1 MTKIKEWKEKGYFLD
16 VDWIRNFGGAIP
28 SLIFISLRYPRL
40 VLNANKACP
49 DGPFTLK
56 PKKLPY
62 EIPDFKKE
70 MKYCKST
77 ERFLRP
83 THLCNPL
90 DRDIIAMANKLG
102 AFIKS
107 DWDYAKGVFDFVNE
121 NIRIDFSSI
130 KSDIETLHAGHGT
143 CVDKMSLFIS
153 LCRCAGIPSRYILYS
168 PQIIQEVYD
177 ISVSADPLIKKWY
190 DSIGFFAIHGS
201 SEVKIDGKWV
211 PSDVSV
217 DPISTVGLGVPIIHF
232 GEVIEDKYLKVI
244 GNTMRIE
251 GLPYGLKFL
260 GSLPFR
266 VFAGAGRAINS
277 TISLALDKGR
287 EILNEMSIEEYDKKI
302 RKSYK
307 PRWATA
313 KQKATNVFQ
322 SLK

>member
-1 MTKIKEWKEKGYFLD
+1 
-16 VDWIRNFGGAIP
+16 
-28 SLIFISLRYPRL
+28 
-40 VLNANKACP
+40 
-49 DGPFTLK
+49 
-56 PKKLPY
+56 
-62 EIPDFKKE
+62 

-83 THLCNPL
+83 THLCNLL

-107 DWDYAKGVFDFVNE
+107 DWDYAESVFNFVNE

-177 ISVSADPLIKKWY
+177 NSVSADPLIKKWY

-201 SEVKIDGKWV
+201 SEVKINGKWI

-232 GEVIEDKYLKVI
+232 GEDIEDKYLKVI

-277 TISLALDKGR
+277 SISLALDKGR

-307 PRWATA
+307 PHWATA
-313 KQKATNVFQ
+313 KQKANNVFQ

>member
-40 VLNANKACP
+40 VLNANRACP

-62 EIPDFKKE
+62 EIPKFKKE

-83 THLCNPL
+83 THLCNPH

-121 NIRIDFSSI
+121 NIRIDFSAI
-130 KSDIETLHAGHGT
+130 KSDTETLHAGHGT
-143 CVDKMSLFIS
+143 CVDKMSLFIA

-168 PQIIQEVYD
+168 PQIVQEGYD
-177 ISVSADPLIKKWY
+177 IYISADPLIKKWY

-201 SEVKIDGKWV
+201 SEVKIDGKWI
-211 PSDVSV
+211 PSEVSV
-217 DPISTVGLGVPIIHF
+217 DPISTVGVGVPIIHF
-232 GEVIEDKYLKVI
+232 GENIENKYLKVI

-266 VFAGAGRAINS
+266 VFSGAGRAINFNL
-277 TISLALDKGR
+277 SLTLDKGR
-287 EILNEMSIEEYDKKI
+287 EILKEMSFEEYDKKI
-302 RKSYK
+302 RKSFK
-307 PRWATA
+307 PHWATS
-313 KQKATNVFQ
+313 KQKATDVFKR
-322 SLK
+322 LK

>member
-28 SLIFISLRYPRL
+28 SLVFISLRYPRL

-62 EIPDFKKE
+62 EIPEFKKE

-90 DRDIIAMANKLG
+90 DKDIIAIANKLG
-102 AFIKS
+102 AFKKS
-107 DWDYAKGVFDFVNE
+107 DWDYAQSVFDFVNE
-121 NIRIDFSSI
+121 NIRIDFSAI

-168 PQIIQEVYD
+168 PQIVQEGYD
-177 ISVSADPLIKKWY
+177 IYVSADPLIKKWY

-201 SEVKIDGKWV
+201 SEVKIDGKWI

-217 DPISTVGLGVPIIHF
+217 DPITTVGVGVPLIHF
-232 GEVIEDKYLKVI
+232 GEDIENKYLKVI
-244 GNTMRIE
+244 GNIMRIE

-266 VFAGAGRAINS
+266 VFGGAGRAIN
-277 TISLALDKGR
+277 TNISLTLDKGR
-287 EILNEMSIEEYDKKI
+287 EILNEMSFEEYDKKI

-307 PRWATA
+307 PHWATS
-313 KQKATNVFQ
+313 KQKASNVFQ